1 MNIEYLKNFVTIVDE
16 KNISLASKKLFIA
29 QPSLSNQIKYLED
42 LYQTKLMYRGG
53 KNIKL
58 TQAGKELY
66 LKSKE
71 IIKLYNQSFV
81 NINNIVNGMHDALN
95 IALPP
100 SIYKELI
107 NKIFH
112 TFFNLYPNIK
122 LNIYECNT
130 VLAEQYLNEG
140 KVDVAIIN
148 ANISN
153 LDKYNYRILE
163 SEVFKAVLPPQSL
176 LLTKQVI
183 TINDL
188 ANYKLVVP
196 RAYEDN
202 IIAHFHQLNLSPNI
216 AVTTTTSLASIEIAK
231 AKSLIAIVPLPKTE
245 AINYNQNIKS
255 IELKNMNPYSRKVI
269 WLKEKDNSKII
280 NDFLEF
286 LNLYKLYKF
295 ADILKK

>member
-58 TQAGKELY
+58 TPAGKELY

-81 NINNIVNGMHDALN
+81 NINNIVNGMHDTLN

-122 LNIYECNT
+122 LNVYECNT

-216 AVTTTTSLASIEIAK
+216 VVTTTTSLASIEIAK

-245 AINYNQNIKS
+245 AINYNQNIKNL
-255 IELKNMNPYSRKVI
+255 ELKNMNPYSRKVI

-286 LNLYKLYKF
+286 LS
-295 ADILKK
+295 

>member
-58 TQAGKELY
+58 TPAGKELY

-231 AKSLIAIVPLPKTE
+231 AKNLIAIVPLPKTE

-286 LNLYKLYKF
+286 LN
-295 ADILKK
+295 

>member
-58 TQAGKELY
+58 TPAGKELY

-81 NINNIVNGMHDALN
+81 NINNIVNGMHDTLS

-231 AKSLIAIVPLPKTE
+231 AKNLIAIVPLPKTE

-286 LNLYKLYKF
+286 LS
-295 ADILKK
+295 

>member
-58 TQAGKELY
+58 TPAGKELY

-122 LNIYECNT
+122 LNVYECNT

-286 LNLYKLYKF
+286 LS
-295 ADILKK
+295 

>member
-58 TQAGKELY
+58 TPAGKELY

-81 NINNIVNGMHDALN
+81 NINNIVNGMHDTLN

-286 LNLYKLYKF
+286 LS
-295 ADILKK
+295 

>member
-58 TQAGKELY
+58 TPAGKELY

-81 NINNIVNGMHDALN
+81 NINNIVNGMHDTLN

-122 LNIYECNT
+122 LNVYECNT

-148 ANISN
+148 ANINN

-163 SEVFKAVLPPQSL
+163 PEVFKVVLPPQSL
-176 LLTKQVI
+176 LLAKQVI

-216 AVTTTTSLASIEIAK
+216 VVTTTTSLAAIEIAK
-231 AKSLIAIVPLPKTE
+231 AKNLIAIVPLPKTE
-245 AINYNQNIKS
+245 AINYNQNIKNL
-255 IELKNMNPYSRKVI
+255 ELKNINPYSRKVI
-269 WLKEKDNSKII
+269 WLKEKDSSKII

-286 LNLYKLYKF
+286 LS
-295 ADILKK
+295 

>member
-58 TQAGKELY
+58 TLAGKELY

-81 NINNIVNGMHDALN
+81 NINNIVNGMHNTLN

-122 LNIYECNT
+122 LNVYECNT

-163 SEVFKAVLPPQSL
+163 PEVFKVVLPPQSL
-176 LLTKQVI
+176 LLAKQVI

-188 ANYKLVVP
+188 VNYKLVVP

-216 AVTTTTSLASIEIAK
+216 VVTTTTSLASIEIAK

-245 AINYNQNIKS
+245 AINYRQSIKNL
-255 IELKNMNPYSRKVI
+255 ELKNMNPYSRKVI

-286 LNLYKLYKF
+286 LS
-295 ADILKK
+295 

>member
-58 TQAGKELY
+58 TPAGKELY

-81 NINNIVNGMHDALN
+81 NINNIVNGMHDTLN

-122 LNIYECNT
+122 LNVYECNT

-286 LNLYKLYKF
+286 LS
-295 ADILKK
+295 

>member
-188 ANYKLVVP
+188 ANYKL
-196 RAYEDN
+196 A
-202 IIAHFHQLNLSPNI
+202 
-216 AVTTTTSLASIEIAK
+216 
-231 AKSLIAIVPLPKTE
+231 
-245 AINYNQNIKS
+245 
-255 IELKNMNPYSRKVI
+255 
-269 WLKEKDNSKII
+269 
-280 NDFLEF
+280 
-286 LNLYKLYKF
+286 
-295 ADILKK
+295 

>member
-58 TQAGKELY
+58 TPAGKELY

-188 ANYKLVVP
+188 INYKLVVP

-286 LNLYKLYKF
+286 LS
-295 ADILKK
+295 

>member
-58 TQAGKELY
+58 TPAGKELY

-81 NINNIVNGMHDALN
+81 NINNIVNGMHDTLN

-122 LNIYECNT
+122 LNVYECNT

-148 ANISN
+148 ANINN

-163 SEVFKAVLPPQSL
+163 PEVFKVVLPPQSL

-216 AVTTTTSLASIEIAK
+216 VVTTTTSLASIEIAK
-231 AKSLIAIVPLPKTE
+231 AKNLIAIVPLPKTE
-245 AINYNQNIKS
+245 AINYNQNIKDL
-255 IELKNMNPYSRKVI
+255 ELKNMNPYSRKVI
-269 WLKEKDNSKII
+269 WLKEKDSSKII

-286 LNLYKLYKF
+286 LS
-295 ADILKK
+295 

>member
-58 TQAGKELY
+58 TPAGKELY

-286 LNLYKLYKF
+286 LS
-295 ADILKK
+295 

>member
-58 TQAGKELY
+58 TPAGKELY
-66 LKSKE
+66 LKSKD

-81 NINNIVNGMHDALN
+81 NINNIVNGMHDTLN

-122 LNIYECNT
+122 LNVYECNT

-148 ANISN
+148 ANINN

-163 SEVFKAVLPPQSL
+163 PEVFKVVLPPQSL
-176 LLTKQVI
+176 LLAKQVI

-202 IIAHFHQLNLSPNI
+202 VIAHFHQLNLSPNI
-216 AVTTTTSLASIEIAK
+216 VVTTTTSLAAIEIAK
-231 AKSLIAIVPLPKTE
+231 AKNLIAIVPLPKTE
-245 AINYNQNIKS
+245 AINYNQNIKNL
-255 IELKNMNPYSRKVI
+255 ELKNINPYSCKVI
-269 WLKEKDNSKII
+269 WLKEKDSSKII

-286 LNLYKLYKF
+286 LS
-295 ADILKK
+295 

>member
-286 LNLYKLYKF
+286 LN
-295 ADILKK
+295 

>member
-58 TQAGKELY
+58 TPAGKELY

-122 LNIYECNT
+122 LNVYECNT

-163 SEVFKAVLPPQSL
+163 SEVFKAILPPQSL

-231 AKSLIAIVPLPKTE
+231 AKNLIAIVPLPKTE

-286 LNLYKLYKF
+286 LS
-295 ADILKK
+295 

>member
-58 TQAGKELY
+58 TPAGKELY

-122 LNIYECNT
+122 LNIYECNI

-231 AKSLIAIVPLPKTE
+231 AKNLIAIVPLPKTE

-286 LNLYKLYKF
+286 LS
-295 ADILKK
+295 

>member
-58 TQAGKELY
+58 TPAGKELY

-71 IIKLYNQSFV
+71 IIKLYDQSFV

-286 LNLYKLYKF
+286 LS
-295 ADILKK
+295 

>member
-58 TQAGKELY
+58 TPAGKELY

-216 AVTTTTSLASIEIAK
+216 VVTTTTSLASIEIAK

-245 AINYNQNIKS
+245 AINYNQNIKNL
-255 IELKNMNPYSRKVI
+255 ELKNMNPYSRKVI

-286 LNLYKLYKF
+286 LS
-295 ADILKK
+295 

>member
-58 TQAGKELY
+58 TPAGKELY

-81 NINNIVNGMHDALN
+81 NINNIVNGMHDTLN

-122 LNIYECNT
+122 LNVYECNT

-163 SEVFKAVLPPQSL
+163 PEVFKAVLPPQSL

-216 AVTTTTSLASIEIAK
+216 VVTTTTSLASIEIAK
-231 AKSLIAIVPLPKTE
+231 AKSLIATVPLPKTE
-245 AINYNQNIKS
+245 AINYNQNIKNL
-255 IELKNMNPYSRKVI
+255 ELKNMNPYSRKVI

-286 LNLYKLYKF
+286 LN
-295 ADILKK
+295 

>member
-231 AKSLIAIVPLPKTE
+231 AKNLIAIVPLPKTE
-245 AINYNQNIKS
+245 AINYSQSIKNL
-255 IELKNMNPYSRKVI
+255 ELKNMNPYSRKVI

-286 LNLYKLYKF
+286 LS
-295 ADILKK
+295 

>member
-58 TQAGKELY
+58 TPAGKELY

-81 NINNIVNGMHDALN
+81 NINNIVNGMHDTLN

-122 LNIYECNT
+122 LNVYECNT

-148 ANISN
+148 ANINN

-163 SEVFKAVLPPQSL
+163 PEVFKVVLPPQSL
-176 LLTKQVI
+176 LLAKQVI

-216 AVTTTTSLASIEIAK
+216 VVTTTTSLAAIEIAK
-231 AKSLIAIVPLPKTE
+231 AKNLIAIVPLPKTE
-245 AINYNQNIKS
+245 AINYNQNIKNL
-255 IELKNMNPYSRKVI
+255 ELKNINPYSCKVI
-269 WLKEKDNSKII
+269 WLKEKDSSKII

-286 LNLYKLYKF
+286 LS
-295 ADILKK
+295 

>member
-58 TQAGKELY
+58 TPAGKELY

-148 ANISN
+148 ANTSN

-188 ANYKLVVP
+188 INYKLVVP

-286 LNLYKLYKF
+286 LS
-295 ADILKK
+295 

>member
-1 MNIEYLKNFVTIVDE
+1 MNIDYLKNYIVIVE
-16 KNISLASKKLFIA
+16 SNNISDASKKLFIA

-58 TQAGKELY
+58 TPAGKELY

-81 NINNIVNGMHDALN
+81 NINNIVNGMHDTLN

-122 LNIYECNT
+122 LNVYECNT

-163 SEVFKAVLPPQSL
+163 PEVFKVVLPPQSL

-188 ANYKLVVP
+188 ANCKLVVP

-216 AVTTTTSLASIEIAK
+216 VVTTTTSLASIEIAK

-245 AINYNQNIKS
+245 AINYSQNIKNL
-255 IELKNMNPYSRKVI
+255 ELKNMNPYSRKVI

-286 LNLYKLYKF
+286 LS
-295 ADILKK
+295 

>member
-58 TQAGKELY
+58 TPAGKELY

-81 NINNIVNGMHDALN
+81 NINNIVNGMHITLN

-122 LNIYECNT
+122 LNVYECNT

-163 SEVFKAVLPPQSL
+163 PEVFKVVLPPQSL
-176 LLTKQVI
+176 LLAKQVI

-188 ANYKLVVP
+188 VNYKLVVP

-245 AINYNQNIKS
+245 AINYSQNIKNL
-255 IELKNMNPYSRKVI
+255 ELKNMNPYSRKVI

-286 LNLYKLYKF
+286 LS
-295 ADILKK
+295 

>member
-58 TQAGKELY
+58 TPAGKELY

-122 LNIYECNT
+122 LNVYECNT

-216 AVTTTTSLASIEIAK
+216 VVTTTTSLASIEIAK

-286 LNLYKLYKF
+286 LS
-295 ADILKK
+295 

>member
-216 AVTTTTSLASIEIAK
+216 VVTTTTSLASIEIAK
-231 AKSLIAIVPLPKTE
+231 AKNLIAIVPLPKTE
-245 AINYNQNIKS
+245 AINYSQNIKS

-286 LNLYKLYKF
+286 LS
-295 ADILKK
+295 

>member
-58 TQAGKELY
+58 TPAGKELY
-66 LKSKE
+66 LRSKE

-122 LNIYECNT
+122 LNVYECNT

-231 AKSLIAIVPLPKTE
+231 AKNLIAIVPLPKTE

-286 LNLYKLYKF
+286 LS
-295 ADILKK
+295 

>member
-58 TQAGKELY
+58 TPAGNELY

-81 NINNIVNGMHDALN
+81 NINNIVNGMHDTLN

-122 LNIYECNT
+122 LNVYECNT

-163 SEVFKAVLPPQSL
+163 PEVFKVVLPPQSL
-176 LLTKQVI
+176 LLAKQVI

-216 AVTTTTSLASIEIAK
+216 VVTTTTSLASIEIAK
-231 AKSLIAIVPLPKTE
+231 VKNLIAIVPLPKTE
-245 AINYNQNIKS
+245 AINYSQNIKNL
-255 IELKNMNPYSRKVI
+255 ELKNMNPYSRKVI

-286 LNLYKLYKF
+286 LS
-295 ADILKK
+295 

>member
-58 TQAGKELY
+58 TPAGKELY

-81 NINNIVNGMHDALN
+81 NINNIVNGMHDTLN

-231 AKSLIAIVPLPKTE
+231 AKNLIAIVPLPKTE

-286 LNLYKLYKF
+286 LS
-295 ADILKK
+295 

>member
-58 TQAGKELY
+58 TPAGKELY

-231 AKSLIAIVPLPKTE
+231 AKNLIAIVPLPKTE

-286 LNLYKLYKF
+286 LS
-295 ADILKK
+295 

>member
-58 TQAGKELY
+58 TPAGKELY

-202 IIAHFHQLNLSPNI
+202 IIAYFHQLNLSPNI

-286 LNLYKLYKF
+286 LS
-295 ADILKK
+295 

>member
-42 LYQTKLMYRGG
+42 LYQTKLMHRGG

-58 TQAGKELY
+58 TPAGKELY

-122 LNIYECNT
+122 LNVYECNT

-202 IIAHFHQLNLSPNI
+202 IIAHFHQFNLSPNI
-216 AVTTTTSLASIEIAK
+216 VVTTTTSLASIEIAK

-286 LNLYKLYKF
+286 LS
-295 ADILKK
+295 

>member
-58 TQAGKELY
+58 TPAGKELY

-81 NINNIVNGMHDALN
+81 NINNIVNGMHDTLN

-122 LNIYECNT
+122 LNVYECNT
-130 VLAEQYLNEG
+130 TLAEQYLNEG

-148 ANISN
+148 ANINN

-163 SEVFKAVLPPQSL
+163 PEVFKVVLPPQSL
-176 LLTKQVI
+176 LLAKQVI

-188 ANYKLVVP
+188 ENYKLVVP

-202 IIAHFHQLNLSPNI
+202 VIAHFHQLNLSPNI
-216 AVTTTTSLASIEIAK
+216 VVTTTTSLAAIEIAK
-231 AKSLIAIVPLPKTE
+231 AKNLIAIVPLPKTE
-245 AINYNQNIKS
+245 AINYNQNIKNL
-255 IELKNMNPYSRKVI
+255 ELKNMNPYSRKVI
-269 WLKEKDNSKII
+269 WLKEKDSSKII

-286 LNLYKLYKF
+286 LN
-295 ADILKK
+295 

>member
-58 TQAGKELY
+58 TPAGKELY

-81 NINNIVNGMHDALN
+81 NINNIVNGMHDTLN

-112 TFFNLYPNIK
+112 TFLIFIQI
-122 LNIYECNT
+122 LN
-130 VLAEQYLNEG
+130 
-140 KVDVAIIN
+140 
-148 ANISN
+148 
-153 LDKYNYRILE
+153 
-163 SEVFKAVLPPQSL
+163 
-176 LLTKQVI
+176 
-183 TINDL
+183 
-188 ANYKLVVP
+188 
-196 RAYEDN
+196 
-202 IIAHFHQLNLSPNI
+202 
-216 AVTTTTSLASIEIAK
+216 
-231 AKSLIAIVPLPKTE
+231 
-245 AINYNQNIKS
+245 
-255 IELKNMNPYSRKVI
+255 
-269 WLKEKDNSKII
+269 
-280 NDFLEF
+280 
-286 LNLYKLYKF
+286 
-295 ADILKK
+295 

>member
-58 TQAGKELY
+58 TPAGKELY

-81 NINNIVNGMHDALN
+81 NINNIVNGMHDTLN

-122 LNIYECNT
+122 LNVYECNT

-163 SEVFKAVLPPQSL
+163 PEVFKVVLPPQSL

-188 ANYKLVVP
+188 VNYKLVVP

-216 AVTTTTSLASIEIAK
+216 VVTTTTSLASIEIAK
-231 AKSLIAIVPLPKTE
+231 AKSLIAIVPLPQTE
-245 AINYNQNIKS
+245 AINYSQNIKNL
-255 IELKNMNPYSRKVI
+255 ELKNMNPYSRKVI

-286 LNLYKLYKF
+286 LS
-295 ADILKK
+295 

>member
-58 TQAGKELY
+58 TPAGKELY
-66 LKSKE
+66 LRSKE

-286 LNLYKLYKF
+286 LS
-295 ADILKK
+295 

>member
-58 TQAGKELY
+58 TPAGKELY

-216 AVTTTTSLASIEIAK
+216 VVTTTTSLASMEIAK
-231 AKSLIAIVPLPKTE
+231 AKNLIAIVPLPQTE
-245 AINYNQNIKS
+245 AINYSQNIKNL
-255 IELKNMNPYSRKVI
+255 ELKNMNPYSRKVI

-286 LNLYKLYKF
+286 LS
-295 ADILKK
+295 

>member
-58 TQAGKELY
+58 TPAGKELY

-81 NINNIVNGMHDALN
+81 NINNIVNGMHDTLN

-122 LNIYECNT
+122 LNVYECNT

-148 ANISN
+148 ANINN

-163 SEVFKAVLPPQSL
+163 PEVFKVVLPPQSL
-176 LLTKQVI
+176 LL
-183 TINDL
+183 
-188 ANYKLVVP
+188 ANELNKRIKKLE
-196 RAYEDN
+196 ED
-202 IIAHFHQLNLSPNI
+202 
-216 AVTTTTSLASIEIAK
+216 
-231 AKSLIAIVPLPKTE
+231 
-245 AINYNQNIKS
+245 
-255 IELKNMNPYSRKVI
+255 
-269 WLKEKDNSKII
+269 KEK
-280 NDFLEF
+280 
-286 LNLYKLYKF
+286 YKNEKK
-295 ADILKK
+295 DI